1 MSVTAD
7 KGIHSLGV
15 EAVAGTVIM
24 NHRNP
29 QLCAQK
35 PQQVHAWSLE
45 NTVRGPAETRLSNKE
60 LGEGIMA
67 NQQVEGPNPGTLCW
81 RLYSDL
87 QTLPRAAH
95 RAGKGAQGC
104 K

>member
-45 NTVRGPAETRLSNKE
+45 NTVRGPAETRLS
-60 LGEGIMA
+60 
-67 NQQVEGPNPGTLCW
+67 
-81 RLYSDL
+81 
-87 QTLPRAAH
+87 
-95 RAGKGAQGC
+95 
-104 K
+104 